1 MENNVPL
8 DLSDEIAVRNYLLRQ
23 QQPVVNNAQVSD
35 VNNLYKPL
43 PILEDTALEAYIK
56 EEIVKFST
64 YLIGTI
70 NTAVLDGVVTADK
83 ISVSSL
89 ASINTNLGAII
100 SGSIPASLVDSGI
113 LALAQIPSIPASLV
127 DSGILALVQIPSIM
141 YEFNFLSTST
151 QSETTSAGSYD
162 LLWSLVSTYAA
173 SLIQS
178 KYIRIEYSLIIS
190 SLDVDTDLKFGIL
203 LKRDG
208 ETYTIP
214 TDVEELFQLHSV
226 ISGDVITGFSYL
238 EVDTTEDYKIDFYLF
253 NKGVADIA
261 ITFDVGSFISITQNY
276 R

>member
-113 LALAQIPSIPASLV
+113 LALA
-127 DSGILALVQIPSIM
+127 QIPSIM